1 MGVELGRAVQQR
13 RHELGWS
20 RRDLAER
27 SEVSYPYVSQIETGE
42 RDPSLRTMQRLA
54 ETLEVPVERLASL
67 VSVEDWATTGS
78 APVRSSPA
86 RLSEA
91 PRSDTSSDKVLA
103 SVRRRLQ
110 AVPPLVRLEL
120 LAELTAEAA
129 REAAATRR

>member
-1 MGVELGRAVQQR
+1 MGAELGRAVQQR
-13 RHELGWS
+13 RHELGWT

-67 VSVEDWATTGS
+67 VTFEDWVTTDSTPSRNSTGRRPEVTVS
-78 APVRSSPA
+78 GGDR
-86 RLSEA
+86 
-91 PRSDTSSDKVLA
+91 DKVLA

-110 AVPPLVRLEL
+110 ALPPLERLEL
-120 LAELTAEAA
+120 LAELTSEAA
-129 REAAATRR
+129 REASGGQV